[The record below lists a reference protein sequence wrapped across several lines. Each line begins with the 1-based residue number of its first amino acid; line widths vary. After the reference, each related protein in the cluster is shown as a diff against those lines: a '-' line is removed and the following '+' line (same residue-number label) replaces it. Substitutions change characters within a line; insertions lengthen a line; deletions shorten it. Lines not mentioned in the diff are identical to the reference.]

1 MQNLLRDFKGSLPV
15 GLNLENTVEMAS
27 LTGIKTLNDFEAIM
41 ILTDNPDTART
52 WVEQVRPRLTKPAIW
67 MAVSSQVITLV
78 RPYVRS
84 GQIDGLISGVYG
96 AASFEQIIQQ
106 PGAAAQ
112 IWNGYYTALLLS
124 MVMIIAGGFVNFI
137 GFSILRARNK
147 REKLQ

>member
-1 MQNLLRDFKGSLPV
+1 
-15 GLNLENTVEMAS
+15 
-27 LTGIKTLNDFEAIM
+27 M

-52 WVEQVRPRLTKPAIW
+52 WVEQIKPQLTKPVIW
-67 MAVSSQVITLV
+67 MAVSSQAVVLV

-112 IWNGYYTALLLS
+112 IWNGYYTALILA
-124 MVMIIAGGFVNFI
+124 MIMIIAGGFVNFI
-137 GFSILRARNK
+137 GFSVLRARMK
-147 REKLQ
+147 REKSA